1 MVQYCTS
8 LAQPQMYHQNSLL
21 EQPKIQSVYVALLIR
36 AAEISKQG
44 LLRLSLNPLHKSLFL
59 LILSYNFMLIKL
71 MFVCF
76 VSFSHPSWQPLLIK
90 NWNLKNRNQVAA
102 QYVNPIKKLSMIS
115 FFYHIFSSYTK
126 FRKEICLLN
135 NFLLENVGIK
145 KRAFL

>member
-1 MVQYCTS
+1 M
-8 LAQPQMYHQNSLL
+8 
-21 EQPKIQSVYVALLIR
+21 
-36 AAEISKQG
+36 SKQG

-102 QYVNPIKKLSMIS
+102 
-115 FFYHIFSSYTK
+115 
-126 FRKEICLLN
+126 
-135 NFLLENVGIK
+135 
-145 KRAFL
+145 